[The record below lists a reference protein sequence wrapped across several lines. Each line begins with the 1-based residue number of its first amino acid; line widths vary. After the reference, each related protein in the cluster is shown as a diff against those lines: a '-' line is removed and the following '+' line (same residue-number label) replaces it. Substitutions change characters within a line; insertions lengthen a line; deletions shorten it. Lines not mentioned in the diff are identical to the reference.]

1 MKAIYKYSNNGLNF
15 MPLFRNKPLK
25 TDLKIAGEP
34 KLKLFLFVGL
44 MIL

>member
-1 MKAIYKYSNNGLNF
+1 
-15 MPLFRNKPLK
+15 MPLFRNKPLE
-25 TDLKIAGEP
+25 TDLKITGEQ